1 MNSDEECNLVSEISD
16 VLKKQEINSRHSYFQ
31 LKYFLIGKEPTMQ
44 SKMWQCLRELK
55 SRNES
60 VASMNLELEELKD
73 KIKLLD
79 ISVRKI
85 NHDMEKTAIDDKI
98 SHELLVEE
106 CEIKVRQLNRQ
117 KKSLE
122 NNIDEILDR
131 KRCVLEESKFFLV
144 TLKNFIQVEPLRH
157 FDDLDSQKE
166 YWHEKL
172 TQKVNLKMLTQ
183 GNVDTEL
190 VETIVAL
197 PDDIK
202 IKQQTLQTLN
212 MKQNEILLRMAD
224 NAKKIEEKL
233 KKET

>member
-1 MNSDEECNLVSEISD
+1 MNKDDESKLVDEIKN
-16 VLKKQEINSRHSYFQ
+16 VINQQEINSRHSYFQ
-31 LKYFLIGKEPTMQ
+31 LKYFLIGKEPTIQ

-55 SRNES
+55 TRHES

-79 ISVRKI
+79 IGVKRI
-85 NHDMEKTAIDDKI
+85 RHDMEKTVLEDKI
-98 SHELLVEE
+98 SHELFTEE
-106 CEIKVRQLNRQ
+106 CEIKIRQLNRQ
-117 KKSLE
+117 KNSM
-122 NNIDEILDR
+122 EINLVEIMDR

-144 TLKNFIQVEPLRH
+144 SLKNFLQVEPLRH
-157 FDDLDSQKE
+157 FDDLEAQKE

-212 MKQNEILLRMAD
+212 MKQNEILLKMAE
-224 NAKKIEEKL
+224 NAKRIEEKL
-233 KKET
+233 KKES

>member
-1 MNSDEECNLVSEISD
+1 MNKDDESKLVDEIKN
-16 VLKKQEINSRHSYFQ
+16 VINQQEINSRHSYFQ
-31 LKYFLIGKEPTMQ
+31 LKYFLIGKEPTIQ

-55 SRNES
+55 TRHES

-79 ISVRKI
+79 IGVKRI
-85 NHDMEKTAIDDKI
+85 RHDMEKTVLEDKI
-98 SHELLVEE
+98 SHELFTEE
-106 CEIKVRQLNRQ
+106 CEIKIRQLNRQ
-117 KKSLE
+117 KNSMEINLLE
-122 NNIDEILDR
+122 IMDR

-144 TLKNFIQVEPLRH
+144 SLKNFLQVEPLRH
-157 FDDLDSQKE
+157 FDDLEAQKE

-212 MKQNEILLRMAD
+212 MKQNEILLKMAE
-224 NAKKIEEKL
+224 NAKRIEEKL
-233 KKET
+233 KKES